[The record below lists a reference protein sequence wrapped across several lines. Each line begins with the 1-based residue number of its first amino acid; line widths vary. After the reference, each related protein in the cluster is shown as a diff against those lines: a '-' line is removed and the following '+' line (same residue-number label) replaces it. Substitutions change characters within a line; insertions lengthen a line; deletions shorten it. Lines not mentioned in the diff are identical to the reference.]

1 MCKQE
6 KDHFHVRSSL
16 LQVCLEKTTIKEQEI
31 PEIAEIPKIAEIPE
45 IPEIPESAAA
55 TPIAKTV
62 SIPVSTPVTKWGW
75 IVIPHRTR
83 TG

>member
-31 PEIAEIPKIAEIPE
+31 PEIAE